1 MLIYDDSPGAPVTR
15 RTGPTPET
23 HQPSPS
29 GEPRPLTLTCIE
41 ARPELEILRAGVY
54 QEFAPSN
61 TFRQI
66 LADDIAEEIWMKK
79 RFSDVANQSL
89 SFEIEK
95 AFDQVSQAYPDVD
108 PSLRTVLAWKEF
120 HKDPACRASLAERT
134 RGTRNLLALSR
145 HLSAAGR
152 RK

>member
-1 MLIYDDSPGAPVTR
+1 
-15 RTGPTPET
+15 
-23 HQPSPS
+23 
-29 GEPRPLTLTCIE
+29 
-41 ARPELEILRAGVY
+41 
-54 QEFAPSN
+54 
-61 TFRQI
+61 
-66 LADDIAEEIWMKK
+66 MKK

-89 SFEIEK
+89 NFEIEK
-95 AFDQVSQAYPDVD
+95 AYDQVSQAYPDVD

-120 HKDPACRASLAERT
+120 NKDPACRASLAERT